1 MKRRI
6 MRGLQLQKAMT
17 LVAEGKLSE
26 SEIAALLKVRL
37 SALEQTM
44 EQPYF
49 SRRVNEMRSGSGFG
63 DFAVTDR
70 VSQKDSKAAVANR

>member
-49 SRRVNEMRSGSGFG
+49 SRRVNEMRSGSGSR
-63 DFAVTDR
+63 DFALTDR
-70 VSQKDSKAAVANR
+70 APQKPSNAAVANR